1 MLNDALNSAN
11 DVIKRE
17 RQTRNWD
24 NSLFQQEEV
33 LEGKQPVTLLNGEMV
48 GALSIKIVTIH
59 NLLPMMKMEE
69 QHHNHFL

>member
-48 GALSIKIVTIH
+48 GALS
-59 NLLPMMKMEE
+59 M
-69 QHHNHFL
+69 